1 LTIVPTVPAP
11 RRGRPP
17 KHSRPVLLNAAS
29 AVLVQRGYGGLRY
42 RDVAEAA
49 NVPVASLQHYF
60 PNLAELR
67 REALLHQVHTEIS
80 TLASQVASISDPWDR
95 LRHIVAA
102 TVELEPASR
111 KAEWMLWLEFW
122 RAAAHEPEIATESLT
137 EERALRELVEA
148 AIRDGMEAGIFR
160 PLTSPEKVA
169 RTVLAMVDG
178 FGLHLAINDGEGD
191 AEMSVELI
199 ESFARH
205 MLQVDSSLPSFQP
218 VLSPEG

>member
-1 LTIVPTVPAP
+1 MPTVPAP

-29 AVLVQRGYGGLRY
+29 AVLVKRGYGGLRY

-49 NVPVASLQHYF
+49 GVPVASLQHYF

-80 TLASQVASISDPWDR
+80 TLAAEVHEIADPWDR
-95 LRHIVAA
+95 LRHIVAS
-102 TVELEPASR
+102 TVELDPESR

-122 RAAAHEPEIATESLT
+122 RAAAHDPEIAAENVT
-137 EERALRELVEA
+137 EERALRALLVS
-148 AIRDGMEAGIFR
+148 AIEDGIESGIFH
-160 PLTSPEKVA
+160 PLASPDKVA
-169 RTVLAMVDG
+169 KTVLAMVDG
-178 FGLHLAINDGEGD
+178 FGLHLAINDAEGD
-191 AEMSVELI
+191 AEMSVDLI

-205 MLQVDSSLPSFQP
+205 MLQVDESLPSFQP
-218 VLSPEG
+218 AYARQA